1 MIVLEFI
8 EAVLWLGLPMCAL
21 SWFLFSWLYNS
32 GDVDRKA
39 DQKSTKAQLKSLGK
53 TFKKE
58 KNASDQSQ
66 AAYVYRRWAAFG
78 GGFYGLAALWTFV
91 VIEVS
96 QTIRF
101 VLRFPGFAELF
112 KDGFVNFAVELITNQ
127 IGNLVS
133 AFVWF
138 AYWPSETMILWVLVA
153 YFGYRLGMEFAKRGK
168 QLDVDE
174 LWRKFFDKN

>member
-8 EAVLWLGLPMCAL
+8 EAVLWLGLPMLLL
-21 SWFLFSWLYNS
+21 SWFLFNWLYNN
-32 GDVDRKA
+32 GDVDREA
-39 DQKSTKAQLKSLGK
+39 DQKSTKKQLKSLGK
-53 TFKKE
+53 SFKKD
-58 KNASDQSQ
+58 KTQTDKSQ
-66 AAYVYRRWAAFG
+66 AAYVYGRWAAFG

-112 KDGFVNFAVELITNQ
+112 EDGFFDFAVDLIVNQ
-127 IGNLVS
+127 LGNVIQ

-138 AYWPSETMILWVLVA
+138 AYWPSDIMILWVAVA
-153 YFGYRLGMEFAKRGK
+153 YFGYRLGMTLAKQKK
-168 QLDVDE
+168 QFNFDE
-174 LWRKFFDKN
+174 LRRKFIDK